1 MRTMSRGDAVK
12 LRRIATNYF
21 YYTAKP
27 HLLNPIHYARIWNER
42 RIYARVRHDVP
53 ELFDV
58 IRTMTPAG
66 STGCGFSDYWEL
78 YSWVRR
84 NAPLWVLECG
94 GGVSSGVI
102 ATALAQNQRGRLISL
117 DESRSYLDRAAALL
131 PAHLRPWVEFHHSE
145 LGFQR
150 YAGLPGIFY
159 RDVPQ
164 HPYEF
169 VFIDGPAG
177 PPRSPAVEKP
187 FNSDF
192 INVLLRTPERSVAA
206 MIDQR
211 ITTLWAFRQ
220 LMPSAS
226 IRYYVTKRLTY
237 VVAQGS
243 NLLPAVSA
251 DSERC

>member
-1 MRTMSRGDAVK
+1 M
-12 LRRIATNYF
+12 ATNYF

-42 RIYARVRHDVP
+42 RVYARIRRDFP
-53 ELFDV
+53 ELLNV

-131 PAHLRPWVEFHHSE
+131 PAHLRPWVEFRHSE

-150 YAGLPGIFY
+150 YACPAFSTVTSLNIRTNSCSSMVRPGLRGARRLKSHSTATSLTSSF
-159 RDVPQ
+159 R
-164 HPYEF
+164 HLS
-169 VFIDGPAG
+169 DG
-177 PPRSPAVEKP
+177 S
-187 FNSDF
+187 
-192 INVLLRTPERSVAA
+192 
-206 MIDQR
+206 
-211 ITTLWAFRQ
+211 
-220 LMPSAS
+220 
-226 IRYYVTKRLTY
+226 
-237 VVAQGS
+237 
-243 NLLPAVSA
+243 LP
-251 DSERC
+251 

>member
-1 MRTMSRGDAVK
+1 MRSVARGGAVQ
-12 LRRIATNYF
+12 LRRIATNYL

-42 RIYARVRHDVP
+42 RVYERVRRDHP

-58 IRTMTPAG
+58 IRTMTPSG

-84 NAPLWVLECG
+84 NTPSWVLECG
-94 GGVSSGVI
+94 CGVSSGVI

-117 DESRSYLDRAAALL
+117 DESRSYLDRAAARL
-131 PAHLRPWVEFHHSE
+131 PADLRPWVEFHHSE
-145 LGFQR
+145 VGFQR
-150 YAGLPGIFY
+150 YAGLRGIFY

-192 INVLLRTPERSVAA
+192 INLLVHTPERRVAA

-220 LMPSAS
+220 LLPSAS

-237 VVAQGS
+237 VVAHRS
-243 NLLPAVSA
+243 DLLPAA
-251 DSERC
+251 LAGGEQC